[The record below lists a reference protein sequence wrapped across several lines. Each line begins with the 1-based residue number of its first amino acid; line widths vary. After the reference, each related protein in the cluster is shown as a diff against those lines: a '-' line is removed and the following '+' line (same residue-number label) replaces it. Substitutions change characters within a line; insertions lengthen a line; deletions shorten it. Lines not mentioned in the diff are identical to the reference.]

1 MSEFDK
7 EKGKKGRARVSGSL
21 VPQHFELSL
30 IFYWVVIYTPAATGS
45 GKNLTIMD
53 RLELY
58 TSRQTYEHLH

>member
-45 GKNLTIMD
+45 GKKLTIMD
-53 RLELY
+53 
-58 TSRQTYEHLH
+58 